1 MNFKSFWIFFRVGF
15 TIVLRSKS
23 LHQAKKFDKQGKI
36 KERDAVVYDK
46 AHGWSRELF
55 DRILKGVNVTVKG
68 LENLPRDRAVVLIGN
83 HQGYL
88 DIPLLLGFV
97 DKPIAFIAKAEILK
111 IPVLSTWMKLMQCTF
126 LVRSSPRQSIEAM
139 NEAIN
144 NVEKGY
150 SLVIFPEGHRSKGG
164 PMKDLKPGS
173 FKLAYKS
180 GAPIVPFT
188 IDGSFRL
195 YEENGI
201 QPGDVTLTIHPPIY
215 IDNLDKEE
223 QKEIPAKVQ
232 EIIASAL
239 PQAQKPL
246 PAPQE

>member
-1 MNFKSFWIFFRVGF
+1 MDFKSFWVIFKVAL
-15 TIVLRSKS
+15 TVLFRSKD
-23 LHQAKKFDKQGKI
+23 LKKAKKLDKQGKI
-36 KERDAVVYDK
+36 KERDAVVFDK

-68 LENLPRDRAVVLIGN
+68 LENIPRDRASVFIGN

-97 DKPIAFIAKAEILK
+97 DTQIAFISKAEILK

-144 NVEKGY
+144 NVKKGY

-164 PMKDLKPGS
+164 PMKELKAGS

-188 IDGSFRL
+188 IDGTFHL
-195 YEENGI
+195 FEENGI
-201 QPGDVTLTIHPPIY
+201 QPGDVILTIHPPIF
-215 IDNLDKEE
+215 IDGLNKEQ

-232 EIIASAL
+232 EIVASAL

-246 PAPQE
+246 PIEQK